1 MANEV
6 DSFNDLKKCSNLIAQ
21 YNKNQNIAPEAY
33 YTLLIFLSPFI
44 SHPVKDQILLFAFA
58 SAFALI
64 VPILLFYFEKYKLL
78 NSPKL
83 VFIAFLKDADLR
95 HYNLLLFL
103 FYTVII
109 NFEVTRLML
118 SPEMIIFIQ
127 TIACS
132 VGGFLILASMYV
144 NINSCDLG
152 NVCSDVIKLMFLSL
166 LLGSAQFINRE
177 EASIDFTIIT
187 ICFAIFIVIP
197 KIVKGILDHIKISHN
212 AEG

>member
-1 MANEV
+1 MANEA
-6 DSFNDLKKCSNLIAQ
+6 DFLNDLKKCSNLMVQ

-64 VPILLFYFEKYKLL
+64 VPVLLFYFEKYKLL

-109 NFEVTRLML
+109 NFEVTRLL
-118 SPEMIIFIQ
+118 LAPETINLIQ
-127 TIACS
+127 LIACS
-132 VGGFLILASMYV
+132 VGGFLILASTYV

-152 NVCSDVIKLMFLSL
+152 NVCSDIIKLMFLSL

-177 EASIDFTIIT
+177 EASIDFTIIS
-187 ICFAIFIVIP
+187 ICFVIFIIIP
-197 KIVKGILDHIKISHN
+197 KIIKGISEHIWGETPR
-212 AEG
+212 A